1 MNISIERVK
10 KLREE
15 TGAGVVECKKA
26 LEEAKG
32 DTEEAKKILRKRG
45 VRIAQKKSGEE
56 TNQGI
61 IASYIHHN
69 GNVGA
74 LVEVHCQSD
83 FVAKNNEFKKFA
95 KDIAMH
101 IVAFDPRWISPEDIP
116 PSVIEEEKA
125 ILRAQAEK
133 ENKPANIINRIVEGR
148 MKKFYSEVCLLSQ
161 PFLRDEEKT
170 VKQHLQELIA
180 KVGENIRIHRFVRYD
195 LKKISENN

>member
-45 VRIAQKKSGEE
+45 VRIAQKKSGEA

-61 IASYIHHN
+61 ITSYIHHN